1 MTLKRFIKNSLVV
14 TCLVFPLIWLYM
26 DSELGMSRKAHEVD
40 MLLLNVI
47 QVDTELTE
55 RVLRTRSQLTL
66 HYDDISSSQ
75 KRLHNLL
82 AKFPM
87 SIINNSTALKEQL
100 SAITELSL
108 ETQNSL
114 DRFKSINSQVSQRQ
128 RYIKYLAEEIE
139 RTSPSSTSVINEA
152 NHIVIEVFNA
162 RIFGYQISE
171 SDVKN
176 YTENLLILAKNS
188 NQKTQLFV
196 EKFLNHFKELS
207 LLANKETIIVSNI
220 LEHKLRNQS
229 LKIRKELLANHY
241 KELINSKDIQ
251 RYLTVYAGFLL
262 ILILFFVL
270 NRRHLKRYA
279 SKHKQH
285 SERDE
290 LTQLY
295 NRRVFLKKLESI
307 IHSQSGALLF
317 IDLDGF
323 KRINDQLGH
332 NVGDET
338 LQMVASKLKNVIEL
352 NESNHIFSEV
362 FRLGGDEF
370 VVLIENIDGTYSTDC
385 LEDFASSAVKECA
398 FNLTSPNDE
407 YFISISV
414 GIAQFPECGKDIA
427 DLLNCAD
434 KAMYES
440 KQRGRS
446 CYTFYNEISQ
456 L

>member
-1 MTLKRFIKNSLVV
+1 MTLKRFIKYSLVV
-14 TCLVFPLIWLYM
+14 ICLVFPLIWLYM

-100 SAITELSL
+100 SVITELSL

-114 DRFKSINSQVSQRQ
+114 DKFKSINSQVSQRQ

-139 RTSPSSTSVINEA
+139 RISSSTTAVINEV

-176 YTENLLILAKNS
+176 YNERLLNLAKNDV
-188 NQKTQLFV
+188 QETQLLV
-196 EKFLNHFKELS
+196 EKFLIHFKELS
-207 LLANKETIIVSNI
+207 LLANKETVIVSNI
-220 LEHKLRNQS
+220 LEHQLRNQS
-229 LKIRKELLANHY
+229 LKIRQELLASHY

-251 RYLTVYAGFLL
+251 RYLTIYTGFLL

-285 SERDE
+285 SERDD

-323 KRINDQLGH
+323 KIVNDQLGH

-352 NESNHIFSEV
+352 NESNHVTADV

-370 VVLIENIDGTYSTDC
+370 VLLIEVQDQTDSKR
-385 LEDFASSAVKECA
+385 LLTEFARSAVKECA
-398 FNLTSPNDE
+398 FNLTSPNE
-407 YFISISV
+407 TYSISV
-414 GIAQFPECGKDIA
+414 SVGVAQFPECGKDIA
-427 DLLNCAD
+427 ELLNCAD

-446 CYTFYNEISQ
+446 CYTFYNEIEQ
-456 L
+456 